1 MRVAL
6 MGLDDQ
12 IIGMMRDLMR
22 KHDELHAELAD
33 LKTAVHVDVAVSA
46 QHRDKSEARFDAIE
60 EMLNKD
66 IKPQT
71 DEFRR
76 MKLLGIGFLALV
88 AMGGMSIGGML
99 VYAGDVAVNWV
110 RHWLRIN

>member
-1 MRVAL
+1 
-6 MGLDDQ
+6 MGVDDQ
-12 IIGMMRDLMR
+12 LIGMMRDLMR
-22 KHDELHAELAD
+22 KQDDLHAELAD

-60 EMLNKD
+60 KTLNED

-71 DEFRR
+71 DDFKR
-76 MKLLGIGFLALV
+76 MKAIGIGLAGMIAL
-88 AMGGMSIGGML
+88 GGMSVGGMV

-110 RHWLRIN
+110 RHWLRIQ